1 MLGCGQSGMAAA
13 RLALREGANV
23 RVFDTGNSLDLHD
36 RAEELSREGCEVVM
50 GNDALCVDPRKYA
63 FAIISPGISLDWEIA
78 TQFTASGVRVIGE
91 IEFSYPFCSS
101 GIIGVTGT
109 NGKTTTVGL
118 IEKILNGCGE
128 TAVAGGNYGRPL
140 ADIVCDPESYSSVI
154 LEISSFQ
161 LEAISEF
168 HPNVAVWTNFAPDH
182 LDRYSGIE
190 GYKSAKMKLFVNQ
203 NEEDWAV
210 VNGKDEFLELRA
222 RTITFSAYQGSG
234 NYSLNQGNVFY
245 GDNLLF
251 NLQQTNLRGNHNA
264 ENLMAATAVAQ
275 IKGYS
280 IDLIV
285 ESLSGYTAPP
295 HRCEL
300 VSTIDGVD
308 YINDSK
314 ATNLHAME
322 SALKSLSESGDGIVL
337 IAGGKDKELSFMDT
351 IDSVSK
357 HVKHAILIGETRFQ
371 MAETWAKQVDCRIAE
386 DLDEAVSLG
395 RLLAKS
401 GSTVLFSPGTS
412 SFDMFSGYE
421 ERGNLFKAA
430 VEKQI
435 KQK

>member
-23 RVFDTGNSLDLHD
+23 CVFDTGNSSELQD
-36 RAEELSREGCEVVM
+36 RAEELGSEGCEIAM
-50 GNDALCVDPRKYA
+50 GDDAVCADPKKYE
-63 FAIISPGISLDWEIA
+63 FAVISPGISLDWMIA
-78 TQFTASGVRVIGE
+78 TQFTDSGVRVIGE
-91 IEFSYPFCSS
+91 MEFSYPFCSS

-109 NGKTTTVGL
+109 NGKTTTVEL

-128 TAVAGGNYGRPL
+128 AAVAGGNYGRPL
-140 ADIVCDPESYSSVI
+140 ADIVCGSTSYSSVI

-168 HPNVAVWTNFAPDH
+168 HPNVAVWTNFASDH
-182 LDRYSGIE
+182 LDRYSGIDE
-190 GYKSAKMKLFVNQ
+190 YKSAKMKLFVNQ
-203 NEEDWAV
+203 NERDWAV
-210 VNGKDEFLELRA
+210 INGKDELQGLKA
-222 RTITFSAYQGSG
+222 QTITFSAYQESGS
-234 NYSLNQGNVFY
+234 YSFNQGNIVC
-245 GDNLLF
+245 GDDVLF
-251 NLQQTNLRGNHNA
+251 NLQQTKLRGAHNA

-280 IDLIV
+280 IDSIID
-285 ESLSGYTAPP
+285 SLSDYTAPQ

-300 VSTIDGVD
+300 VATIDGVD

-322 SALKSLSESGDGIVL
+322 SALKSLVDSEDGIVL
-337 IAGGKDKELSFMDT
+337 IAGGKDKGLSFADVA
-351 IDSVSK
+351 DSVSRY
-357 HVKHAILIGETRFQ
+357 VKYAILIGETRFQ
-371 MAETWAKQVDCRIAE
+371 VAENWAGKVDCRLSE
-386 DLDEAVSLG
+386 DIDEAVSLG
-395 RLLAKS
+395 RSLAK
-401 GSTVLFSPGTS
+401 GASTILFSPGTS

-421 ERGNLFKAA
+421 ERGDLFKAA